1 MELFLE
7 SKEYKTMKQKY
18 EVEHFKLFGKYCKYN
33 GNTISEKSVSEISE
47 YFKNKKITIDYIEN
61 QTTKKGTTIS
71 TTKELT
77 KNFYQIWSEDPDMK
91 EYEEVVFNCNVSK
104 VKPTQFN
111 LFDGFKQFDNL
122 PKTQVDLTDIF
133 EHIKSLVDYNE
144 EHFEYTLN
152 YFAQLVQYP
161 HVLPHTTL
169 IFISNEGVGKDIFAS
184 FLSECIGDKYSYNTE
199 KLDLICGK
207 FNTVLGGKLLMVVNE
222 TNPVESRER
231 IENIKYLI
239 TAEKISIESKY
250 KDPVKSDNYCR
261 FIFFSNRL
269 FAFPVEGSGSRRPT
283 IFKSSSKYLPDNIG
297 KEENKKYFTN
307 LVNKYKNP
315 QYQKAFLEFLKNR
328 DISNFN
334 PKNIN
339 KSELHKE
346 LEDNSVSP
354 IVEFLANI
362 VINSD
367 KKVKRL
373 TTTETLNQYN
383 CFLKDR
389 NLKYDC
395 SQTKFNVEMVSTYNI
410 KKIKSCGLMY
420 FEFDIDSLKKYLQTK
435 FKYVFENDVDILPKE
450 PNPLDGEPD
459 YKKLFEEQQ
468 EEIYRLKQ
476 EIEKLNKSSKNKS
489 KVKVEEPKQKELTD
503 EELELELSL
512 LTK

>member
-7 SKEYKTMKQKY
+7 SVEYQTMKTKY
-18 EVEHFKLFGKYCKYN
+18 QVEHFKLFGKYCKYN
-33 GNTISEKSVSEISE
+33 GNTISEKSATEMSEF
-47 YFKNKKITIDYIEN
+47 FKNKKITIDYIEN
-61 QTTKKGTTIS
+61 QTTKRGTTIS

-77 KNFYQIWSEDPDMK
+77 KNFYQIWSEDPNML
-91 EYEEVVFNCNVSK
+91 EYEEIVFNCDLSK

-111 LFDGFKQFDNL
+111 LFDGFKQFDNI
-122 PKTQVDLTDIF
+122 PKQQVDLTDIF
-133 EHIKSLVDYNE
+133 EHIRSLVNYSE

-169 IFISNEGVGKDIFAS
+169 IFISSEGVGKDIFAS

-250 KDPVKSDNYCR
+250 KDPVKSNNYCR

-269 FAFPVEGSGSRRPT
+269 FAFPVEGSGSRRPI

-297 KEENKKYFTN
+297 KEENKNYFTN
-307 LVNKYKNP
+307 LVNKYKNT
-315 QYQKAFLEFLKNR
+315 QYQQAFLDFLKNK

-334 PKNIN
+334 PKNIT

-346 LEDNSVSP
+346 LEENSVSP
-354 IVEFLANI
+354 IVEFLANL
-362 VINSD
+362 VVLNND
-367 KKVKRL
+367 KKITRL

-383 CFLKDR
+383 IFLKDK

-395 SQTKFNVEMVSTYNI
+395 SQTKFNVEIVSTYNI
-410 KKIKSCGLMY
+410 RKIKSCGTMY
-420 FEFDIDSLKKYLQTK
+420 FEFDIEMLKKFLETK
-435 FKYVFENDVDILPKE
+435 FKYDFDDDIDILPQE

-459 YKKLFEEQQ
+459 FKKLFYEQQ
-468 EEIYRLKQ
+468 EEILKLKQ
-476 EIEKLNKSSKNKS
+476 EIKILNKKK
-489 KVKVEEPKQKELTD
+489 KKKIKKIVEVT
-503 EELELELSL
+503 EE
-512 LTK
+512 